1 MILKPQPGFQEQFLA
16 SPADIV
22 IGGGAAGSGKTFVEL
37 LESLRHKD
45 HEGFRAVFF
54 RRTTTQI
61 MSPGGLWDSAMKIFP
76 GIGAEC
82 TESKRRIT
90 FPSGVTIKFEHLEY
104 EKDKYN
110 WQGSEI
116 PLIIFDELPHFTWG
130 QFTYMLSRNR
140 STCGV
145 KPYIRATCN
154 PDSDSWVREVIDWW
168 IDGNGYVI
176 KERCGIIRYFTV
188 DSDNIVWGD
197 SPQEVVNKCPHIFSN
212 KKLQEFDIKDLVK
225 SLTFIEGDIYENKA
239 LLETDPAYLGNLLA
253 LPTEEKKRLLEK
265 NWNIKVDGLMLADH
279 HKVTDIFT
287 NQIRPNPSDG
297 CITID
302 HARFGQDLM
311 VSTAWHGWY
320 AKRIDIL
327 TKSDTNDIVKVVNHQ
342 MFHYRIGSSSILV
355 DQDGIG
361 VKDHY
366 QNCTVF
372 YGGGKTIGENKDHYA
387 NLKTECSYY
396 LCEKIINENLM
407 YIDLDNIY
415 VDGIPAKEVKIG
427 SKNYQIKEWIL
438 KQLRTIRQQNVN
450 KLGRKQIESKDEQK
464 NKLNGRSPD
473 FADNFLMRSWFDL
486 RGKRQYLKRKS

>member
-1 MILKPQPGFQEQFLA
+1 MVLKPQPGFQEQFLA

-45 HEGFRAVFF
+45 VKGFRTVFF

-76 GIGAEC
+76 MLGAEC
-82 TESKRRIT
+82 TESKRRVT
-90 FPSGVTIKFEHLEY
+90 FPNGVIIKFDHLEY
-104 EKDKYN
+104 EKDKHN
-110 WQGSEI
+110 WLGSEI
-116 PLIIFDELPHFTWG
+116 PLIIFDELTQFTYT

-154 PDSDSWVREVIDWW
+154 PDADSWVRDLIDWW
-168 IDGNGYVI
+168 IGKDGFI
-176 KERCGIIRYFTV
+176 IQERCGILRYFTI

-197 SPQEVVNKCPHIFSN
+197 SPEEVVEKCPHIFSDE
-212 KKLQEFDIKDLVK
+212 KLQDFKISDLVK

-239 LLETDPAYLGNLLA
+239 LIEADPSYLGNLLA
-253 LPTEEKKRLLEK
+253 LPEEEKKRLLQK
-265 NWNIKVDGLMLADH
+265 NWNIKIDGLMLADH
-279 HKVTDIFT
+279 NKLTDIFT
-287 NQIRPNPSDG
+287 NQIPFSPSDS

-311 VSTAWHGWY
+311 VATAWQGWR
-320 AKRIDIL
+320 AARIDIL
-327 TKSDTNDIVKVVNHQ
+327 TKSDTNDIIKVTNNL
-342 MFHYRIGSSSILV
+342 MFNYRIGSSNILI

-366 QNCTVF
+366 RNCEIF
-372 YGGGKTIGENKDHYA
+372 YGGGKTIGSNKQNYA
-387 NLKTECSYY
+387 NLKTECSYH
-396 LCEKIINENLM
+396 LCENIINENLI

-415 VDGIPAKEVKIG
+415 VDGIQAKEIKIG
-427 SKNYQIKEWIL
+427 SKNYDIREWIL
-438 KQLRTIRQQNVN
+438 KQLRTIRQKDVD
-450 KLGRKQIESKDEQK
+450 KLGKKQIESKEEQK
-464 NKLNGRSPD
+464 NKLGGRSPD

-486 RGKRQYLKRKS
+486 RGKRNYLKRKR